1 MFQTKK
7 TRKTMKKTIWSLAAL
22 MLMAAPMMTSCSND
36 LDEVA
41 PVEEAK
47 GNVVTLTIALPED
60 EPTTRVA
67 VNNSLKITGWENGDV
82 VTLYK
87 YNLVP
92 GRHEEEYTFQV
103 SEGVV
108 FTYSNTIGE
117 FSGTLPTG
125 KTIDDYNLA
134 IFGGTAENYDDHG
147 GTTGIKINPTTWCST
162 ELKNVVMMSA
172 IKDNEGKFTMQVI
185 NNVMKI
191 ENQSGE
197 DVTVAWYGYD
207 WGPEINHFIEPASML
222 FLNYDGTI
230 YWGGLR
236 WNYRDLGWANS
247 PQFTLQ
253 NEAVN
258 YVNFPLIDGYEN
270 NDKIGLYKSDETAV
284 VTMKGISGRVNG
296 FGWTG
301 SEWAVISFRG
311 KLLNAG
317 TYNGTAL

>member
-1 MFQTKK
+1 
-7 TRKTMKKTIWSLAAL
+7 

-67 VNNSLKITGWENGDV
+67 VDGSTFKITGWENDDV

-87 YNLVP
+87 YELVP
-92 GRHEEEYTFQV
+92 GDREEKLEV

-125 KTIDDYNLA
+125 ETIDDYNLA
-134 IFGGTAENYDDHG
+134 IFGGTAENYDDHS
-147 GTTGIKINPTTWCST
+147 GTTGIKIIPTTWCST
-162 ELKNVVMMSA
+162 ELKNVVMMGA

-207 WGPEINHFIEPASML
+207 WGPENNYFFELASML
-222 FLNYDGTI
+222 FREYDGTI

-236 WNYRDLGWANS
+236 WLWRQLGWANS
-247 PQFTLQ
+247 PKFTLQ

-258 YVNFPLIDGYEN
+258 YVNFPLIMGYED

-284 VTMKGISGRVNG
+284 VTMKGISGRVNYY
-296 FGWTG
+296 GWLG
-301 SEWAVISFRG
+301 PGLGNGVISFRG